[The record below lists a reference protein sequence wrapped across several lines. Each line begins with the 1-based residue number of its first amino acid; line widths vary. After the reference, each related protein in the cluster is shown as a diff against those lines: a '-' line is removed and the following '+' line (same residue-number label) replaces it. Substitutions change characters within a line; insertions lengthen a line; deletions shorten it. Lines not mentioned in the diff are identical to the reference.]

1 MLVATATVWTGYHH
15 CPTITPTVNS
25 TTTDRGTVRAETGR
39 TTNEEEEIRTILI
52 YDDDDDDN
60 DDDDILLHYP
70 SSSLGGV
77 VVVGVYGK
85 ECMRRHHTQI
95 RFLFYYQ

>member
-52 YDDDDDDN
+52 YDD
-60 DDDDILLHYP
+60 I
-70 SSSLGGV
+70 
-77 VVVGVYGK
+77 
-85 ECMRRHHTQI
+85 
-95 RFLFYYQ
+95 